1 MIHMVK
7 PVNPGSAERTGLA
20 LAAEQSSRDAIIDIT
35 RAGVVSSWN
44 PPAVLLYGYLQD
56 DMIGRAADVLCP
68 PEARAREARIRTRI
82 IAGGAPE
89 RYEADR
95 VCQDGTVIRV
105 SLTAAPIVS
114 QAGAITGITTVSRTI
129 GGSPEVRGP
138 VEAGAEGE
146 RPHSREVQQRF
157 DAKVDAERRASRD
170 AQERFD
176 IKVDAERRASREA
189 QERFDIKVDAERRAS
204 REAQERFDIEV
215 DAERRASR
223 EAQDQVE
230 EEIESV
236 RRDAWESRDRFDARR
251 DAERRA
257 ATEQNEQLQA
267 QLQQAQRLE
276 NLGQSGT
283 QRRNHPGHRG

>member
-1 MIHMVK
+1 MVGMIHMVK

-56 DMIGRAADVLCP
+56 DMSGRAADVLCP

-89 RYEADR
+89 RYEAHR

-114 QAGAITGITTVSRTI
+114 EAGAITGITTVSRTI
-129 GGSPEVRGP
+129 DGSPGVRGP
-138 VEAGAEGE
+138 VEAGVESE
-146 RPHSREVQQRF
+146 RRHSREAQQRF
-157 DAKVDAERRASRD
+157 DAKVDAERRASRN
-170 AQERFD
+170 AQQRFD

-189 QERFDIKVDAERRAS
+189 QERFDIRVDAERRAS
-204 REAQERFDIEV
+204 REAQERFDI
-215 DAERRASR
+215 
-223 EAQDQVE
+223 
-230 EEIESV
+230 
-236 RRDAWESRDRFDARR
+236 
-251 DAERRA
+251 
-257 ATEQNEQLQA
+257 
-267 QLQQAQRLE
+267 
-276 NLGQSGT
+276 
-283 QRRNHPGHRG
+283 